1 MQQTDAVLI
10 IDGDDGGAARVMQDL
25 EIGAMAVRQ
34 IDRVDCEIGDL
45 AAKDFALRDKARHP
59 RERS

>member
-1 MQQTDAVLI
+1 MSLDQHRREVD
-10 IDGDDGGAARVMQDL
+10 R
-25 EIGAMAVRQ
+25 
-34 IDRVDCEIGDL
+34 IDREISDL